1 MRDDKDEARVRVP
14 VDVRPSRRDLG
25 GGDEGE
31 GGNMGGVPFD
41 LRDWGED
48 GMMEGFSAGRK
59 VV

>member
-31 GGNMGGVPFD
+31 GGTWEGYPSIFGIGGKMG
-41 LRDWGED
+41 
-48 GMMEGFSAGRK
+48 
-59 VV
+59 